1 MKKRLLSLLLTL
13 VMILG
18 LLPATAMTAN
28 AATLPEI
35 TGLHRGVMVD
45 GEDPMMI
52 YWDHVDGVAK
62 YQVKVTIDGHVI
74 TPSASIRDNGIC
86 IANWVYEFWKT
97 YDSDTLK
104 NKTAVV
110 EVTGGYQHGNL
121 FIAETETATLE
132 LVIKNQRISSPPIYH
147 PFSIFRG
154 ESSGV
159 LKVEDFIK
167 SVNDDLDTSKWDD
180 VSGYPRYALIAAP
193 NWIQLWGNKEGP
205 EGKYGDVYITV
216 DPPADC
222 PVATYQFGLSV
233 ATSEVDGFEMGL
245 QVTVM
250 AQQGKTTDYWLQ
262 EIKLKS
268 ETMPEYWDVWQRN
281 TSYYNPAVVED
292 ATLIQGTTGNV
303 ITGDE
308 ARDIL
313 ADMFAGLNQYDDWAP
328 VKTGLLKGD
337 GTKIGKND
345 VIDVGEYR
353 YRFVIEDGS
362 YPESQLPEGNHGKK
376 ILHFADNV
384 AVYVDG
390 ELMQDTDNKN
400 NTITV
405 YTPYYYIYDVK
416 PEIHSVSVNGTSV
429 ADGATVTA
437 NSKNVTIKTTYDSVL
452 SQALTDYG
460 CTVKEYGQWY
470 LNGEKLNIA
479 ATTPVD
485 NGDGTSTKTYTR
497 PLNPGDELKVHSR
510 LEVTWPDDTKD
521 IVDEQVTNVF
531 CIDADFESIYPVP
544 TASELTNKYTDLGT
558 MNLGSAAT
566 NIEFKAFPKKLSAAA
581 ISDGWTTGRSIS
593 VTRDGV
599 EIYNRTYAD
608 NELFG
613 WNLKDNIDEGGTYLI
628 TLRVFAQK
636 GKQIVEKTH
645 KFRVFVKGSTI
656 KTIALEGVGTP
667 VIGKSPSTINT
678 VKSNTDGVVVK
689 KVIWNYWTSEMGGNW
704 FVMPSGSKFEAGK
717 RYAVEIELQTADG
730 YSFTANKSDMTVY
743 INGEKAGKS
752 VNYDSNKFSAELEFK
767 AITTPAFT
775 TQPVGGEAPYGGKYT
790 VNWATNF
797 TPCKIVVGEYNSKNQ
812 VVNQVEY
819 SNTTT
824 SVELPANQYGYVV
837 IAYYNDANAKYS
849 NKITITE
856 VTPAFTMQPVG
867 GEVEPG
873 EKLTVTWATN
883 FTPVKSVL
891 MKVVTHPVD
900 GTVTTRQTL
909 GTASTAEVGAG
920 YDYYFIRA
928 YTETSYVDSNKFYV
942 TEKSHSSMIG
952 DLNNDGYVN
961 DEDVILLL
969 WHTLL
974 PDLYPIQG
982 DADFNADSSVNDEDV
997 IYLLWHTLLPDL
1009 YPL

>member
-1 MKKRLLSLLLTL
+1 
-13 VMILG
+13 
-18 LLPATAMTAN
+18 
-28 AATLPEI
+28 
-35 TGLHRGVMVD
+35 
-45 GEDPMMI
+45 
-52 YWDHVDGVAK
+52 
-62 YQVKVTIDGHVI
+62 
-74 TPSASIRDNGIC
+74 
-86 IANWVYEFWKT
+86 
-97 YDSDTLK
+97 
-104 NKTAVV
+104 
-110 EVTGGYQHGNL
+110 
-121 FIAETETATLE
+121 
-132 LVIKNQRISSPPIYH
+132 
-147 PFSIFRG
+147 
-154 ESSGV
+154 
-159 LKVEDFIK
+159 
-167 SVNDDLDTSKWDD
+167 
-180 VSGYPRYALIAAP
+180 
-193 NWIQLWGNKEGP
+193 
-205 EGKYGDVYITV
+205 
-216 DPPADC
+216 
-222 PVATYQFGLSV
+222 
-233 ATSEVDGFEMGL
+233 
-245 QVTVM
+245 
-250 AQQGKTTDYWLQ
+250 
-262 EIKLKS
+262 
-268 ETMPEYWDVWQRN
+268 
-281 TSYYNPAVVED
+281 
-292 ATLIQGTTGNV
+292 
-303 ITGDE
+303 
-308 ARDIL
+308 
-313 ADMFAGLNQYDDWAP
+313 
-328 VKTGLLKGD
+328 
-337 GTKIGKND
+337 
-345 VIDVGEYR
+345 
-353 YRFVIEDGS
+353 
-362 YPESQLPEGNHGKK
+362 
-376 ILHFADNV
+376 
-384 AVYVDG
+384 
-390 ELMQDTDNKN
+390 
-400 NTITV
+400 
-405 YTPYYYIYDVK
+405 
-416 PEIHSVSVNGTSV
+416 
-429 ADGATVTA
+429 
-437 NSKNVTIKTTYDSVL
+437 
-452 SQALTDYG
+452 
-460 CTVKEYGQWY
+460 
-470 LNGEKLNIA
+470 
-479 ATTPVD
+479 
-485 NGDGTSTKTYTR
+485 
-497 PLNPGDELKVHSR
+497 
-510 LEVTWPDDTKD
+510 
-521 IVDEQVTNVF
+521 
-531 CIDADFESIYPVP
+531 
-544 TASELTNKYTDLGT
+544 
-558 MNLGSAAT
+558 
-566 NIEFKAFPKKLSAAA
+566 
-581 ISDGWTTGRSIS
+581 
-593 VTRDGV
+593 
-599 EIYNRTYAD
+599 
-608 NELFG
+608 
-613 WNLKDNIDEGGTYLI
+613 
-628 TLRVFAQK
+628 
-636 GKQIVEKTH
+636 
-645 KFRVFVKGSTI
+645 
-656 KTIALEGVGTP
+656 
-667 VIGKSPSTINT
+667 
-678 VKSNTDGVVVK
+678 
-689 KVIWNYWTSEMGGNW
+689 MGGNW